1 MEEIDGNVIRP
12 GSVKDKVEIK
22 GVETGKESR
31 EEETHV
37 SVCHWGGK
45 LGKAVDS
52 RVRRSIYCFSS
63 LIFYLHKHEY
73 ISQIWRT
80 NHRDANC
87 RSSMACK
94 AFETLLRDY
103 F

>member
-37 SVCHWGGK
+37 SVCHWGEIREGGR
-45 LGKAVDS
+45 LESA
-52 RVRRSIYCFSS
+52 S
-63 LIFYLHKHEY
+63 LHPLFFVPNFL
-73 ISQIWRT
+73 SP
-80 NHRDANC
+80 
-87 RSSMACK
+87 
-94 AFETLLRDY
+94 
-103 F
+103 